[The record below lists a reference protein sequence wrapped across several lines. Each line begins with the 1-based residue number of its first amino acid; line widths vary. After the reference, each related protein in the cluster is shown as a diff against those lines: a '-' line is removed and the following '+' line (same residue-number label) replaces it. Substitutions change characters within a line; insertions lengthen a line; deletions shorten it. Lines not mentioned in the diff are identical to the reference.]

1 MKKGFKI
8 LVSLL
13 CIISFSFGL
22 FFSYVGK
29 YYRVDEDLL
38 QKYDSLNVDI
48 EVFDSY
54 ITYGNRNSKKGI
66 MFYPGAKVEYKAYE
80 PLMKTLA
87 KQGFFCILIEMPYNL
102 AILDIYAA
110 DGLVD
115 KYTKIDD
122 WYMMGHSLGGSMA
135 GIYLKDNY
143 KEFDGVILLGSYIL
157 EDLTYTDLYVIS
169 IYGSEDKIL
178 NKEVYESAKV
188 NYPNSFDEMLIQGGN
203 HSGFAVYGVQ
213 RGDGVATITG
223 EQQIRQTGVILSK
236 LLLED

>member
-8 LVSLL
+8 LVIIL
-13 CIISFSFGL
+13 CIISFSSGL
-22 FFSYVGK
+22 FFSYVGD
-29 YYRVDEDLL
+29 YYHVDEISLKNYDDL
-38 QKYDSLNVDI
+38 KVDI
-48 EVFDSY
+48 EVFDKY
-54 ITYGNRNSKKGI
+54 ITYGSKESDKGI
-66 MFYPGAKVEYKAYE
+66 IFYPGAKVEYKAYE

-87 KQGFFCILIEMPYNL
+87 KRGFFCILIEMPYNL
-102 AILDIYAA
+102 AILDIHAA

-135 GIYLKDNY
+135 GIYLKDKY
-143 KEFDGVILLGSYIL
+143 KDFDGVILLGSYIL

-178 NKEVYESAKV
+178 NKEAYESAKV
-188 NYPNSFDEMLIQGGN
+188 NYPDSFDEMLIHGGN
-203 HSGFAVYGVQ
+203 HSGFAVYGKQ
-213 RGDGVATITG
+213 RGDGVAAITG

>member
-8 LVSLL
+8 LVILL

-22 FFSYVGK
+22 FFSYVGD
-29 YYRVDEDLL
+29 YYHVDDVSLK
-38 QKYDSLNVDI
+38 KYDDLNVDM

-54 ITYGNRNSKKGI
+54 ITYGSKDSEKGI
-66 MFYPGAKVEYKAYE
+66 IFYPGAKVEYKAYE

-102 AILDIYAA
+102 AILDIHAA

-115 KYTKIDD
+115 KYTKIDE

-143 KEFDGVILLGSYIL
+143 KDFDGIILLGSYIL

-169 IYGSEDKIL
+169 IYGSEDKVL
-178 NKEVYESAKV
+178 NKEAYESAKV
-188 NYPNSFDEMLIQGGN
+188 NYPDSFDEMLIQGGN
-203 HSGFAVYGVQ
+203 HSGFAVYGNQ

-223 EQQIRQTGVILSK
+223 EQQIKQTGLILSK
-236 LLLED
+236 LLLDD